1 MLKRYWHASKC
12 FENTTAA
19 AADAIRYNFP
29 PLIFPSTDRL
39 IKPKIHYSFVPQDI
53 RAGYICMQIVNLFK
67 THASIKILPPLSVI
81 PTGRR
86 KIIAKGQD
94 AAREKR
100 FMNEATAATI
110 CLYQTD
116 E

>member
-1 MLKRYWHASKC
+1 MGVKKYWHASKC
-12 FENTTAA
+12 FKNTTA

-53 RAGYICMQIVNLFK
+53 RAGYICMQIVNLSK
-67 THASIKILPPLSVI
+67 TYASIKILPPPPLSV
-81 PTGRR
+81 TGRR

-94 AAREKR
+94 ATKK
-100 FMNEATAATI
+100 
-110 CLYQTD
+110 
-116 E
+116 

>member
-1 MLKRYWHASKC
+1 
-12 FENTTAA
+12 
-19 AADAIRYNFP
+19 
-29 PLIFPSTDRL
+29 
-39 IKPKIHYSFVPQDI
+39 
-53 RAGYICMQIVNLFK
+53 MQIVNLSK
-67 THASIKILPPLSVI
+67 TYASIKILPPPPLNV
-81 PTGRR
+81 TGRR

-94 AAREKR
+94 ATKKKR